1 MPICKIEDMTIDTF
15 PVTNENR
22 SDYNICKEMFLK
34 PANFRLVY
42 FSLPSDE
49 GFHLKHAI
57 LNFWTDREFCR
68 SVTVCDFTQDLI
80 AAIHSG
86 KYPYDM
92 SKYWDPEVL
101 VIDDLQYVA
110 GKDTTQEE
118 FYNILKRRL
127 EQKKLTVVFSEYPL
141 SRMRGAMRDELI
153 HLLRTGLH
161 TDSDI

>member
-1 MPICKIEDMTIDTF
+1 MTLKF
-15 PVTNENR
+15 SFFFFFETNLLLFFYR
-22 SDYNICKEMFLK
+22 I
-34 PANFRLVY
+34 
-42 FSLPSDE
+42 
-49 GFHLKHAI
+49 H
-57 LNFWTDREFCR
+57 
-68 SVTVCDFTQDLI
+68 LI

-86 KYPYDM
+86 KYPYDI

-153 HLLRTGLH
+153 HLLRAGLH